1 MLKRGTSDGRR
12 CYLGAL
18 AAGGMLAL
26 TVFVPI
32 WWVQLLALPA
42 LGLVFG
48 LLRAAPV
55 KLAYRVGLVFCLA
68 WLLPTTYW
76 YYSFMSPL
84 VAFAASAGY
93 AALLANLFRLAGL
106 RPRWGMRGVAPV
118 FIVAWCA
125 LLWVRLHLPVTE
137 DWWIPYA
144 GYSLWRN
151 PSLVFLGSLGGEAV
165 FEAIVLGTGALT
177 AWAWASRGWRGGALA
192 AVLSLSRRSVRATL
206 RCGARRG
213 PRPARRSRCRC

>member
-93 AALLANLFRLAGL
+93 DMHYPDIVGRLRGADAAYASLDNATYGYLQKQLHTADIALHAAQAGVASTSG
-106 RPRWGMRGVAPV
+106 PTFAVDARGV
-118 FIVAWCA
+118 
-125 LLWVRLHLPVTE
+125 VRQQVTGSG
-137 DWWIPYA
+137 PTV
-144 GYSLWRN
+144 
-151 PSLVFLGSLGGEAV
+151 LV
-165 FEAIVLGTGALT
+165 
-177 AWAWASRGWRGGALA
+177 
-192 AVLSLSRRSVRATL
+192 VR
-206 RCGARRG
+206 
-213 PRPARRSRCRC
+213 